1 MIKEHHLCVGQMARM
16 LKAWSMKS
24 SRSEGLPARRQ
35 SPEGPLGFWYFCNS
49 YHERFRRHQDMMM
62 TISCRML
69 TCWFLLEMHTC
80 PNGKMYL
87 SNFWNVF
94 VQIAKYIWKIAKAPK
109 EIMMISGRTL
119 IGWLPHKKQNAH
131 LQSFDLFKVS
141 PVYPPDD
148 HHGIKPK

>member
-1 MIKEHHLCVGQMARM
+1 MIKEHHLCAGQMAWM
-16 LKAWSMKS
+16 LKAWWTKS
-24 SRSEGLPARRQ
+24 SRSEGLPARWQ
-35 SPEGPLGFWYFCNS
+35 SFWYFCNS
-49 YHERFRRHQDMMM
+49 YHERFRSQQEMMM

-69 TCWFLLEMHTC
+69 ICWFLLEMHTC

-87 SNFWNVF
+87 SKFWNVF

-109 EIMMISGRTL
+109 EIMIISGRTL
-119 IGWLPHKKQNAH
+119 IGWLPYKMHTH